1 MLRSMLLDTFNS
13 GGYTDVTEAE
23 DGIVAL
29 DKVRSKKFDFIIT
42 DINMPNMD
50 GLTFIKELR
59 KLDNYVEVP
68 LLVLTTERGDDMKSK
83 GKLAGANG
91 WIIKPFIAEQLLQ
104 AVNIVMNKNK
114 K

>member
-1 MLRSMLLDTFNS
+1 MLLSTFNS

-23 DGIVAL
+23 DGEVAL
-29 DKVRSKKFDFIIT
+29 AKVKSIKFDFIIT

-59 KLDNYVEVP
+59 KLDNYINTPV
-68 LLVLTTERGDDMKSK
+68 LVLTTERGDDIKIE

-91 WIIKPFIAEQLLQ
+91 WIIKPFVAEQLLQ
-104 AVNIVMNKNK
+104 AVNIVINKNK
-114 K
+114 